1 MRNSVIVV
9 TLVVAIATSALASKE
24 SVEQLKARLP
34 RANEGQSIDLCLQIA
49 RQQLDNADKL
59 YSDGKVDEGRAAV
72 GDIVSYIEQAGDTA
86 AKSGK
91 KVKKAEIMVRE
102 ISKKLK
108 DIQRSLNFD
117 DQAPVQDAV
126 DRLEKVRSQL
136 LGSMF
141 GKTNQ

>member
-34 RANEGQSIDLCLQIA
+34 RANEGQRIDLCLQIA

>member
-1 MRNSVIVV
+1 MRNSVIVL
-9 TLVVAIATSALASKE
+9 TLVVAICTCALASKE

-34 RANEGQSIDLCLQIA
+34 RANEGQRIDLCLQIA
-49 RQQLDNADKL
+49 RQQLDNADRL
-59 YSDGKVDEGRAAV
+59 YSDGKVEEARAAV
-72 GDIVSYIEQAGDTA
+72 GDVVSYIEQAGDTA
-86 AKSGK
+86 SKSGK
-91 KVKKAEIMVRE
+91 KVKKAEIMVRQ

-108 DIQRSLNFD
+108 DIKRSLNFD

-126 DRLEKVRSQL
+126 DRLEKVRSEL